1 MAKNR
6 NIENLVKILIDEKEL
21 TVTNLERLIQG
32 RIYKDTE
39 LITTD
44 NNLLLTVDS
53 LITLNNIVTGSHNL
67 SLRSVN
73 VRPAFHKKQYMD
85 FTKIEFELYKLVDAF
100 NDRYIT
106 IRQFYHIFLNEIH
119 PFLDGNGR
127 TCKLL
132 FEDRLDDQ

>member
-1 MAKNR
+1 
-6 NIENLVKILIDEKEL
+6 
-21 TVTNLERLIQG
+21 
-32 RIYKDTE
+32 
-39 LITTD
+39 
-44 NNLLLTVDS
+44 
-53 LITLNNIVTGSHNL
+53 
-67 SLRSVN
+67 
-73 VRPAFHKKQYMD
+73 MD

-132 FEDRLDDQ
+132 FEDKTH